1 MSELE
6 KWKSQKYAVNFE
18 KMLVFEIDDVE
29 QVGDVVI
36 VYSGENTNNSKRLM
50 TLKEAEYFEK
60 IKHSLDNVF
69 LVR

>member
-6 KWKSQKYAVNFE
+6 KWRSQKYAVNFE
-18 KMLVFEIDDVE
+18 KKLVFEIDEVE
-29 QVGDVVI
+29 QVGDEVI
-36 VYSGENTNNSKRLM
+36 IYSGDNTNTSRRLM

-60 IKHSLDNVF
+60 IKKSINNVF